1 MRRQEFSQTRERLK
15 LTMLESPRVSEDE
28 VIVVDADDATDKED
42 EIRRRRWKSLLTATR
57 NVLFMPNSLLGA
69 EKVPYSYLRELIE
82 VIGSTSKGSSVE
94 YVADMWNIVLNLVSL
109 MKATYEETKI
119 DPEFKLITID
129 LLTHYVNY
137 KARITQIEINHRS
150 ITANELERKREDLY
164 MKIFLLL
171 DGAIEDILML
181 LMNLDVKKEYDGM
194 LYPLFKNILTNPK
207 FHKNIDSISYVRR
220 ILCFRKWKILTLLRK
235 EKEIIYEYADKII
248 PQVIPKANN
257 DSRMFFEILSPVATK
272 RKTQPT
278 RSFLKSK
285 YVDVQKQVQ
294 DFFRLWRRSL
304 SDQDMINERFS
315 RDIINSLPEVEESVS
330 TSSFLGIF
338 RFFPATFVFNQH
350 KKSSINNFFNQH
362 IIFNQHLFLFS
373 FQFA

>member
-1 MRRQEFSQTRERLK
+1 MFFF
-15 LTMLESPRVSEDE
+15 LTLVSVFDL
-28 VIVVDADDATDKED
+28 VPHHFFLGPDDATDKEE

-94 YVADMWNIVLNLVSL
+94 CVADMWNIVLNLVSL

-164 MKIFLLL
+164 MKIFLML

-181 LMNLDVKKEYDGM
+181 LMNLDVRKEYDGM
-194 LYPLFKNILTNPK
+194 LYPLFKLVPHLK
-207 FHKNIDSISYVRR
+207 PFS
-220 ILCFRKWKILTLLRK
+220 L
-235 EKEIIYEYADKII
+235 E
-248 PQVIPKANN
+248 
-257 DSRMFFEILSPVATK
+257 LSPDCCPPICLFFQKYSDQSQVPQEH
-272 RKTQPT
+272 RQH
-278 RSFLKSK
+278 FLCP
-285 YVDVQKQVQ
+285 Q
-294 DFFRLWRRSL
+294 DFV
-304 SDQDMINERFS
+304 
-315 RDIINSLPEVEESVS
+315 LPEVEDTDAAEERE
-330 TSSFLGIF
+330 GD
-338 RFFPATFVFNQH
+338 
-350 KKSSINNFFNQH
+350 
-362 IIFNQHLFLFS
+362 HL
-373 FQFA
+373 